1 MLVGFV
7 NLWAPRG
14 TPYSLTSTQA
24 QERWPGAG
32 WADQVCSSVASG
44 SQTSPYLLCPSAPSS
59 VRRGAGLDGEGGLG
73 SEAGSRAPLFTT
85 WQPRSKPAV
94 PGWWREGGKGQ
105 AKGSTWSFLRVDQ
118 SGWRWQVWRGVP
130 RLGASRALCLAND
143 LLLGYKGLLSSS
155 EREGLWGGGD
165 SPEGGRLPR
174 PPPRPMGGGASRRSN
189 GPMIHRWALVCAN
202 WLCRPPDSWQG
213 AGLSGTPVSLPRLP
227 PRMAAWGF

>member
-1 MLVGFV
+1 MPLGLRQALTFCALQLPPLSEEGQVWMVKVDLGLKLGPGRLFLPRDNPGLSPLSLADGGKEEKARLRGRRGLFSGWTSLVG
-7 NLWAPRG
+7 
-14 TPYSLTSTQA
+14 
-24 QERWPGAG
+24 
-32 WADQVCSSVASG
+32 
-44 SQTSPYLLCPSAPSS
+44 
-59 VRRGAGLDGEGGLG
+59 GG
-73 SEAGSRAPLFTT
+73 RC
-85 WQPRSKPAV
+85 
-94 PGWWREGGKGQ
+94 GG
-105 AKGSTWSFLRVDQ
+105 
-118 SGWRWQVWRGVP
+118 GVP

-227 PRMAAWGF
+227 PRMAA

>member
-1 MLVGFV
+1 MAKVDLGLKPGPGRLF
-7 NLWAPRG
+7 LPRDS
-14 TPYSLTSTQA
+14 PDLSPLSL
-24 QERWPGAG
+24 
-32 WADQVCSSVASG
+32 AD
-44 SQTSPYLLCPSAPSS
+44 
-59 VRRGAGLDGEGGLG
+59 
-73 SEAGSRAPLFTT
+73 
-85 WQPRSKPAV
+85 
-94 PGWWREGGKGQ
+94 GGKKEKARLRGRP
-105 AKGSTWSFLRVDQ
+105 WSFLRVDQ

-143 LLLGYKGLLSSS
+143 LLLGYEGLLSSS
-155 EREGLWGGGD
+155 EREGLWRGGD

-227 PRMAAWGF
+227 PRMAA